1 MKKAVSVLTFSI
13 IMLFAVS
20 AMAQTKVVVVPLGG
34 KKPAGDAVAADVL
47 KGKTFSNKD
56 DVGLVGVRSPT
67 PVAKTGQTPT
77 VPITAPAGSD
87 GALQK
92 GATWPTP
99 RFTDNTDSTVTDNLT
114 GLVWLKNANCFG
126 LQAWAA
132 ALSSSNGLANGAC
145 GLTDGSSAGD
155 WRLPN
160 EKELHSLIDLAY
172 FNPALSNAAGTGQ
185 WTSGAGSTFSGVQSD
200 VYWSSSTYASSTT
213 FAWIVYLYNGS
224 VYYYNKANT
233 YYVWPVRD

>member
-1 MKKAVSVLTFSI
+1 MKKTLPILTMATI
-13 IMLFAVS
+13 LLFAVS
-20 AMAQTKVVVVPLGG
+20 AMAQTKVVVIPMGG

-56 DVGLVGVRSPT
+56 DVGLVGVRPPA

-77 VPITAPAGSD
+77 VPITALAGSD

-92 GATWPTP
+92 GATRPNP
-99 RFTDNTDSTVTDNLT
+99 RFTDNGDGTVTDNLT
-114 GLVWLKNANCFG
+114 RLVWLKNANCFEMRD
-126 LQAWAA
+126 WAT
-132 ALSSSNGLANGAC
+132 ALTDSNGLANGDC
-145 GLTDGSSAGD
+145 SLSDGSAAGD

-185 WTSGAGSTFSGVQSD
+185 WTEGSAFSGVQSNN
-200 VYWSSSTYASSTT
+200 YWSSSTFAYVTT
-213 FAWIVYLYNGS
+213 VAWYVYLKYGN
-224 VYYYNKANT
+224 VNNINKANT

>member
-1 MKKAVSVLTFSI
+1 MKRALSVVSLLTI
-13 IMLFAVS
+13 LLFAVS

-56 DVGLVGVRSPT
+56 DVGLVGVRPPT

-99 RFTDNTDSTVTDNLT
+99 RFTDNTDGTVTDKLT

-126 LQAWAA
+126 LKNWST
-132 ALSSSNGLANGAC
+132 ALTDSNGLANGAC
-145 GLTDGSSAGD
+145 GLSDGSSAGD

-185 WTSGAGSTFSGVQSD
+185 WIEGSAFSGVQSNL
-200 VYWSSSTYASSTT
+200 YWSSSTFASNTT
-213 FAWIVYLYNGS
+213 VAWGVYLNFGN
-224 VYYYNKANT
+224 VGFNNKTNT